1 MELSQQL
8 VQLYRE
14 EARSKDLDFPEHL
27 EALPMLRRRIEAF
40 DLFKP
45 YLEGQQQF
53 LDWGCKSAET
63 AFMIRSHLADDT
75 IEIHGCDIEAGEF
88 GIFSQRSN
96 LIYSQ
101 LNHPYHLPYEDNYF
115 DVVISSGVLEHVA
128 NDFESLKELYR
139 ILKPNGYFIIT
150 FLPNRLSYTE
160 FLNRN
165 FFKVAPHQRLYSLA
179 EIRRMLLHTGF
190 VSVKSGYHQ
199 VLPSFSSFGYTPDS
213 LFARVLT
220 PMVRQIY
227 RLNHLAE
234 KTWLLNQ
241 FAANLYVIA
250 QRRSMI

>member
-1 MELSQQL
+1 MQLSQKL
-8 VQLYRE
+8 VQLYQE
-14 EARSKDLDFPEHL
+14 EARSKSLDLPENL
-27 EALPMLRRRIEAF
+27 ESFPMLQRRIEAF

-45 YLEGQQQF
+45 YLEGQHRF

-63 AFMIRSHLADDT
+63 AFMIRSQLADEA
-75 IEIHGCDIEAGEF
+75 IEIHGCDIAEGDF
-88 GIFSQRSN
+88 GIFAERSN

-101 LNHPYHLPYEDNYF
+101 LTHPYQLPYEDNYF

-139 ILKPNGYFIIT
+139 TIKPDGYLIIT
-150 FLPNRLSYTE
+150 FLPNHLSYTE

-165 FFKVAPHQRLYSLA
+165 FFKVAPHQRLYSLS

-190 VSVKSGYHQ
+190 VPVQSGYHQ
-199 VLPSFSSFGYTPDS
+199 VLPSFASFGYTS
-213 LFARVLT
+213 GSTFARVLT
-220 PMVRQIY
+220 PMLSQIY